1 MDQHTASPHDE
12 ARGFALQFSHVGL
25 FVTDMEKMADFYH
38 RVLGFPITDRGFLA
52 GGVEL
57 MFFSRDPRD
66 HHQVV
71 LVSGRPPGLPDR
83 IVNQVSF
90 RLASL
95 GDLQRFFHRIRGEE
109 VKEIDPVCHGN
120 AWSIYFRDPD
130 GNRLEVFVD
139 TDWYIHQP
147 FREYVDFT
155 RPEAEIRSWT
165 ETLCRDRAG
174 FAPIGEWRD
183 EIARKIAA
191 EDNAQRGA
199 AVAAAPN
206 AAPGRYQV

>member
-1 MDQHTASPHDE
+1 MDTSTTAGRDAGH
-12 ARGFALQFSHVGL
+12 GFALQFSHVGL

-57 MFFSRDPRD
+57 TFLSRDPRD

-71 LVSGRPPGLPDR
+71 LVSGRPQGLPDR
-83 IVNQVSF
+83 IVNQISF

-95 GDLQRFFHRIRGEE
+95 AELQRFFLRIRAEQVRE
-109 VKEIDPVCHGN
+109 LDPVCHGN

-130 GNRLEVFVD
+130 GNRVEVFVD

-147 FREYVDFT
+147 FRVPVDFT
-155 RPEAEIRSWT
+155 EPEAEIRRST
-165 ETLCRDRAG
+165 EALCRASAG
-174 FAPIGEWRD
+174 FTPIQQWRD
-183 EIARKIAA
+183 EVARKIADADATHAA
-191 EDNAQRGA
+191 E
-199 AVAAAPN
+199 
-206 AAPGRYQV
+206 